1 MKVTW
6 FALQVVIVTWF
17 RLLFL
22 VLDTD
27 PVCESKQKLLECD
40 HTIFVPIH
48 FFCTRVNNNNR
59 LYFDPSSF
67 SKIMQV
73 SSIFTH
79 QFSNTKQLEFKIEMD
94 AGNLV
99 TLSNRNF
106 YNRTKQFRSKNFLM
120 VFSYLLPMI
129 PGKFV
134 LKICS

>member
-40 HTIFVPIH
+40 HAIFVPIH

>member
-1 MKVTW
+1 VKVTC

-22 VLDTD
+22 VLNTD

-40 HTIFVPIH
+40 HAIFVPIH
-48 FFCTRVNNNNR
+48 FFCTRVINKNR

-79 QFSNTKQLEFKIEMD
+79 RFSNTKQLEFKIEMEF
-94 AGNLV
+94 GNPVQQKLLQWNETILIQNNSHDFLIFFAYDSWQV
-99 TLSNRNF
+99 CF
-106 YNRTKQFRSKNFLM
+106 KNL
-120 VFSYLLPMI
+120 
-129 PGKFV
+129 
-134 LKICS
+134 